1 MLPLVD
7 VAPLLHHAEPVHA
20 DGDDDGD
27 EVRRDVARQLDQAC
41 RRFGFVRVIGHG
53 VPAGLHARLNR
64 AARSFFAQP
73 EAVKAEI
80 AMARGGSAWRGGFPV
95 GAELTSG
102 RPDAK
107 EGVYFG
113 EELPPDD
120 DRVVVGVPLH
130 GPNLFPDHPADLRP
144 AVLAWMSA
152 MTGLGQALLRGLA
165 LALGIGETWFAD
177 HITAHPTTLFRI
189 FHYPSLPATHGDGDG
204 GADDTWGVREHTD
217 YGLLTILAQDGT
229 PGLEVHG
236 PDGWIAVPPDPDV
249 LVVNLGDML
258 ERMTRG
264 LYRSTPH
271 RVRNRSTVGR
281 LSFPFFLDPDWSAEV
296 VPLPIDELSGV
307 DVSGGRPR
315 WDGADVHAWE
325 GTYGDYLTAKVSRV
339 FPTLMAQVRPGS

>member
-7 VAPLLHHAEPVHA
+7 VAPLLHHGEPA
-20 DGDDDGD
+20 
-27 EVRRDVARQLDQAC
+27 RRDVARQLDQAC
-41 RRFGFVRVIGHG
+41 RRFGFVRVVGHG
-53 VPAGLHARLNR
+53 VPAGLHARLNQ

-73 EAVKAEI
+73 DDVKADI
-80 AMARGGSAWRGGFPV
+80 AMARGGSAWRGWFPV
-95 GAELTSG
+95 GDELTSG

-107 EGVYFG
+107 EGLYFG
-113 EELPPDD
+113 EELAPDD
-120 DRVVVGVPLH
+120 DRVVAGVPLH

-144 AVLAWMSA
+144 AVLAWISA

-165 LALGIGETWFAD
+165 LGLGIGETWFAD

-189 FHYPSLPATHGDGDG
+189 FHYPPHPATDGDD
-204 GADDTWGVREHTD
+204 GAADRWGVREHTD

-271 RVRNRSTVGR
+271 RVRNTSAVGR

-296 VPLPIDELSGV
+296 VPLPIEELSGV

-325 GTYGDYLTAKVSRV
+325 GTYGEYLTAKVTRV
-339 FPTLMAQVRPGS
+339 FPALMAQVRPGS